1 MAEGVI
7 EKVATSEWVAPIVT
21 PMRKDG
27 IVKVCGDF
35 MVAIKPQLEI
45 DEFPLP
51 RVDDTYASLGRDKLF
66 RVLDLRHAHQQLE
79 VEEQSRPPLP
89 STRPMVCT
97 STNVYRMLWLQHQ
110 PSG

>member
-35 MVAIKPQLEI
+35 MVAIKP
-45 DEFPLP
+45 
-51 RVDDTYASLGRDKLF
+51 
-66 RVLDLRHAHQQLE
+66 
-79 VEEQSRPPLP
+79 
-89 STRPMVCT
+89 
-97 STNVYRMLWLQHQ
+97 
-110 PSG
+110 